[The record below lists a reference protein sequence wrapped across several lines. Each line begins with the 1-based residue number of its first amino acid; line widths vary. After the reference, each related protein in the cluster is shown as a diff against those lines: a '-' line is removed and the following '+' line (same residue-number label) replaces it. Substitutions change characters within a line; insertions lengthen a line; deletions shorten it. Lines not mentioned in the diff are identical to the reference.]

1 MEENQNSRIRTE
13 QKLPNVEYLIMFI
26 KLIFRQSNIVCI
38 GISCFLIVKPIVLLF
53 LVVVIA
59 TVMMCFLKCLPTKVS
74 ISEVGSLFIWL
85 LDICYSYQWK
95 LLTCFVI
102 FSEEQQL
109 IRCFIQDLTLDIHS
123 YLDIFLHGSSSS
135 FDNHWWYQKHYHAL
149 LVVSEA
155 LPCVIGPK
163 ICIFSL
169 VYLLKINAWIWY
181 LQSDLLEWT
190 GRTLKRIKYLLGLFL
205 KYGRKILTE
214 EHF

>member
-1 MEENQNSRIRTE
+1 
-13 QKLPNVEYLIMFI
+13 MFM

-59 TVMMCFLKCLPTKVS
+59 TVMMCFLTCLLTKVS
-74 ISEVGSLFIWL
+74 IFVVASLFIWL

-109 IRCFIQDLTLDIHS
+109 IRCFIQDLTLNIHS
-123 YLDIFLHGSSSS
+123 YLDIFLRGSSSS
-135 FDNHWWYQKHYHAL
+135 FDHHWWYQKHYHAL

-169 VYLLKINAWIWY
+169 VYLLKINAWIWD

-205 KYGRKILTE
+205 KYGRKILAE